1 MNIGSTSSAKS
12 TTKTANQTKCSNTN
26 SSTKPTT
33 SNIQISMQANELKN
47 QSNASIAIKPP
58 LIINIYSIDADIRQQ
73 PTDKR

>member
-1 MNIGSTSSAKS
+1 
-12 TTKTANQTKCSNTN
+12 
-26 SSTKPTT
+26 
-33 SNIQISMQANELKN
+33 MQANELKN